1 MTLSLKYSTQLFKHN
16 IFWISCLGLIVK
28 MEKSE
33 SDHFSMLTNIHSQVN
48 SANNTKFMTQ
58 LAIGLAIF
66 GGTAYQ
72 LKQTVFVRDRCNSTP
87 HHLMKNE

>member
-1 MTLSLKYSTQLFKHN
+1 M
-16 IFWISCLGLIVK
+16 LI
-28 MEKSE
+28 
-33 SDHFSMLTNIHSQVN
+33 NIHSQVN

-72 LKQTVFVRDRCNSTP
+72 LKQTVFVRDQCNSTP
-87 HHLMKNE
+87 YHLMKNE

>member
-1 MTLSLKYSTQLFKHN
+1 MITYT
-16 IFWISCLGLIVK
+16 
-28 MEKSE
+28 
-33 SDHFSMLTNIHSQVN
+33 HSQVN

-58 LAIGLAIF
+58 LAIGLTIF

-72 LKQTVFVRDRCNSTP
+72 LKQTVFVRDQCNSTP